1 MHLILTALGSYGD
14 VLPMAGLG
22 AAMRAR
28 GHDVEVVANPYF
40 APVLEAAG
48 VDILPI
54 GTVEEYHELTSD
66 PDLWHP
72 LRGPAFVLR
81 ANGAHLVRPLYE
93 LLDTKLRPGRTL
105 LGAHTLDLASRVLQL
120 EGRAPMATVF
130 YAPISLRSM
139 HRSPQMF
146 GMLMSERT
154 PRWLRRAQF
163 WLADKLIVDRLL
175 GPAVNGL
182 LAEKGLPAASRILGD
197 WFLSPEL
204 VVGMYPEW
212 FAPTQPDWPAS
223 YTATG
228 FPLWDRVGDDPA
240 GGRLDER
247 VEAFLAAG
255 ERPVVFAPGSAM
267 TRSADFFHAAAEACR
282 RLGRRGLL
290 VSKYPDQIPD
300 PLPEGVAHFDY
311 VPFSTLL
318 PRAAALVHHGGIGTC
333 SQGLAAGVR
342 HLVTPIA
349 FDQFDNA
356 SRLVELGVARVLRW
370 GRVDADRLYRL
381 LDDLLSDDEAGET
394 AERLAERA
402 DGGNGLGKTCEA
414 LEHLGRKHGLR

>member
-28 GHDVEVVANPYF
+28 GHEVEVVANPYF
-40 APVLEAAG
+40 APVIESAG
-48 VDILPI
+48 VPLLPL
-54 GTVEEYHELTSD
+54 GTVEEYHELAAD
-66 PDLWHP
+66 PALWRP
-72 LRGPAFVLR
+72 LRGPAFVLAGA
-81 ANGAHLVRPLYE
+81 ANGVTPLYE
-93 LLDTKLRPGRTL
+93 LLESKLRPGGTL

-120 EGRAPMATVF
+120 EGRAPAATLF
-130 YAPISLRSM
+130 FAPISLRSV

-146 GMLMSERT
+146 GMLMSDRT
-154 PRWLRRAQF
+154 PAWLRRAQF
-163 WLADKLIVDRLL
+163 WLADRLVVDRLMA
-175 GPAVNGL
+175 PAVNEL
-182 LAEKGLPAASRILGD
+182 LAARGLPPASRILGD

-212 FAPTQPDWPAS
+212 FAPAQPDWPAA

-228 FPLWDRVGDDPA
+228 FPLWDRVSEEPA
-240 GGRLDER
+240 DER

-255 ERPVVFAPGSAM
+255 EPPIVFAPGSAM
-267 TRSADFFHAAAEACR
+267 TQSAGFFRDAVEACR

-290 VSKYPDQIPD
+290 VSKYPDQVPD
-300 PLPEGVAHFDY
+300 ALPEGVAHFDY

-370 GRVDADRLYRL
+370 GRVDADRLSAL
-381 LDDLLSDDEAGET
+381 LEELLSDDGAAEHARQL
-394 AERLAERA
+394 AERLAGE
-402 DGGNGLGKTCEA
+402 DGLGATCKA
-414 LEHLGRKHGLR
+414 LERLGGERGLD